1 MRGVGEAQVATVRAT
16 TRTLDGLS
24 AVIRT
29 IDGTRFPTG
38 ISVSVF
44 HIGALTNA
52 PGITASLLLTS
63 FGGMQTIGADG
74 YYVASATL
82 ANNYPMQILMQS
94 EGESKTLTLT
104 LQVYDGVGLQLPSYR
119 KFTLTGR
126 EPQVR
131 ALITALV
138 FANGARVSAGV
149 VSVDV
154 SRGFAAGVWRFF
166 ERVAQMA
173 KHGRIS
179 MLAGD
184 AGFDDICGIFH
195 HSRPACT
202 RMAQLATT
210 RFSLTLRLLPRVR
223 PLQIPLFRR

>member
-1 MRGVGEAQVATVRAT
+1 MYNEEPGDTHYWLEVRGVGEGQVATVRAT

-82 ANNYPMQILMQS
+82 AQ
-94 EGESKTLTLT
+94 
-104 LQVYDGVGLQLPSYR
+104 
-119 KFTLTGR
+119 
-126 EPQVR
+126 
-131 ALITALV
+131 
-138 FANGARVSAGV
+138 
-149 VSVDV
+149 
-154 SRGFAAGVWRFF
+154 
-166 ERVAQMA
+166 
-173 KHGRIS
+173 
-179 MLAGD
+179 
-184 AGFDDICGIFH
+184 
-195 HSRPACT
+195 
-202 RMAQLATT
+202 
-210 RFSLTLRLLPRVR
+210 
-223 PLQIPLFRR
+223 